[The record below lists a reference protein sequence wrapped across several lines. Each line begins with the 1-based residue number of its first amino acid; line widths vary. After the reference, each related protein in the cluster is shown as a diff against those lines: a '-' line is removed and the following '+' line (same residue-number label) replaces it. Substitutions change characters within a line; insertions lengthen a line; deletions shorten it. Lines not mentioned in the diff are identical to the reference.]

1 MCRTPQTCP
10 TRRVCGVRDKGKGQ
24 ERAGHH
30 KHAHEGMF
38 VVLETRGG
46 GGNAPDTTNTPTR
59 RVRGVRD
66 EGKGQERVGHHKRAH
81 EGVFV
86 VFEMRGGGGNALDTT
101 NTPHKA
107 CLWCSR

>member
-1 MCRTPQTCP
+1 
-10 TRRVCGVRDKGKGQ
+10 
-24 ERAGHH
+24 
-30 KHAHEGMF
+30 MF

-46 GGNAPDTTNTPTR
+46 GGNAPDTTNMPTR